1 VLYDGGPS
9 KGAGMSEEN
18 GKLISI
24 EMSLEEADA
33 LVFMIGNY
41 IYHYTESDV
50 YEGDPLIQSM
60 FMKLV
65 ETVNKFDWLDEA
77 S

>member
-1 VLYDGGPS
+1 MPED
-9 KGAGMSEEN
+9 N

-41 IYHYTESDV
+41 IHHYTESDV
-50 YEGDPLIQSM
+50 YEGDPLVESM

-65 ETVNKFDWLDEA
+65 ETVNKFEDE

>member
-1 VLYDGGPS
+1 MPED
-9 KGAGMSEEN
+9 N

-50 YEGDPLIQSM
+50 YEGDPLVESM
-60 FMKLV
+60 FMRLV
-65 ETVNKFDWLDEA
+65 ETVSKFEDE